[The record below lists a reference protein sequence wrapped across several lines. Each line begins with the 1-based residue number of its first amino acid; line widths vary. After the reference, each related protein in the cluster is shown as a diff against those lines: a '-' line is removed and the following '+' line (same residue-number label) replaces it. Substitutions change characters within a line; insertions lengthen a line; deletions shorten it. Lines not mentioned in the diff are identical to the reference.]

1 MATRKKTTRSLE
13 DIQAEIRR
21 LEAEAQSVR
30 QAEVAEVVGKIQDAI
45 KHYGLTAEDLGLAPK
60 RRGRKP
66 GAKATEAAA
75 GKAQGSKAKP
85 KRRFAAKK
93 PKKVGVAKYGDGQGN
108 TWTGHGKR
116 PRWFLDALA
125 AGKSAEELLLKAA

>member
-13 DIQAEIRR
+13 EIQAEIRR
-21 LEAEAQSVR
+21 LEAEAQAVR
-30 QAEVAEVVGKIQDAI
+30 QAEVAEVVGKIQEAI

-66 GAKATEAAA
+66 GTRAARAVA
-75 GKAQGSKAKP
+75 GKAPSSRAKP
-85 KRRFAAKK
+85 KAKSAAKK
-93 PKKVGVAKYGDGQGN
+93 AGVAKYGDDQGN

-116 PRWFLDALA
+116 PKWFLDALA
-125 AGKSAEELLLKAA
+125 AGKSAEELLVAR

>member
-1 MATRKKTTRSLE
+1 MATRKKTPRTLDE
-13 DIQAEIRR
+13 IQAEIRR
-21 LEAEAQSVR
+21 LEAEAQAVR
-30 QAEVAEVVGKIQDAI
+30 QAEVAEVVGRIKEAI

-66 GAKATEAAA
+66 GAKAAEAAA
-75 GKAQGSKAKP
+75 GKAQGREAKP
-85 KRRFAAKK
+85 KGRSAAKK

-125 AGKSAEELLLKAA
+125 AGMSAEDLLLKSA